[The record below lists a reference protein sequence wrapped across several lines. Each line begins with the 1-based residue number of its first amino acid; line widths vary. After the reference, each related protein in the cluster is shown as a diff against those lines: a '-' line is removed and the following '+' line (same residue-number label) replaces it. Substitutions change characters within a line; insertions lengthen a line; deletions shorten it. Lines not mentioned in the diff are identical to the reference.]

1 MYAYLNVVRFG
12 SALSFG
18 YGALSSVANQAV
30 YGTNPLIGIFGMLF
44 SSGEGIF
51 IYYPLSALG
60 IFTLLISRRDNN
72 WARFIFVWI
81 FLANLLFY
89 SRYNYWDGWWAWGA
103 RYLVPTMPYLILG
116 VAPFIESATRSILRI
131 IVIVSATAIGVFS
144 NLMGVLINFA
154 SVMGYLGSIGAFN
167 AAPQMGVFPRFY
179 PGIWMPEFSQV
190 RGSWDLLWSGAR
202 LDLLLYNWLGPPALA
217 VTLLLLLVETW
228 WLVMSLKRINKNHE
242 DLVHNFRDERTTRQ
256 THSL

>member
-1 MYAYLNVVRFG
+1 SPIVIGGFVYAYLNVVRFG
-12 SALSFG
+12 SPLSFG
-18 YGALSSVANQAV
+18 YGALSSVTSEAV
-30 YGTNPLIGIFGMLF
+30 YGTNPLIGIFGLLF
-44 SSGEGIF
+44 SSGEGVF

-60 IFTLLISRRDNN
+60 IFTLFINRRDNN
-72 WARFIFVWI
+72 WARFMFVWI
-81 FLANLLFY
+81 FLATLLFY

-116 VAPFIESATRSILRI
+116 VGPFIESARHSIMRI
-131 IVIVSATAIGVFS
+131 IVVVSATAIGIFS
-144 NLMGVLINFA
+144 NLMGVLINLD

-190 RGSWDLLWSGAR
+190 RGSWDLLWSHMR

-217 VTLLLLLVETW
+217 VALLLLLVEAC
-228 WLVMSLKRINKNHE
+228 WLVRSLKRINKE
-242 DLVHNFRDERTTRQ
+242 L
-256 THSL
+256 